1 MENYTSNSHK
11 SKDEEKKKVP
21 VKKVEKITGGSIKKK
36 SLIAEVLISEDIKNV
51 KDYIL
56 TDVLIPAV
64 KKAISDAVT
73 NGIDMIL
80 YGETS
85 SNRKGSLSSKVSYRS
100 YYDRNNDRK
109 SYYAKSRNEYSYD
122 DVVIDTRGEAEEVL
136 MKMDELIDIYGM
148 VSVADFYDLVGV
160 SSNYTDNN
168 YGWTNI
174 RGATVVRTRNN
185 GYMIKLP
192 KALPLD

>member
-85 SNRKGSLSSKVSYRS
+85 SNRKDSLSSKVSYRS
-100 YYDRNNDRK
+100 YYDRK
-109 SYYAKSRNEYSYD
+109 SYSAKSRNEYSYD